1 MQQESKTANLWENL
15 YAKQHLGPKYPEDAV
30 VRFVFNNLT
39 TGQKVLD
46 LGCGAGRHTIFLAEN
61 GFETYG
67 IDISENAVVEA
78 EKRTQEKNLSVVY
91 KVASC
96 ESIPFED
103 EFFDALVAYG
113 TIYYGD
119 IYMVKHAIDEIFR
132 LLTKGGKALLAVR
145 SLEDYRYDSSLEIEP
160 HTIIVH
166 EQNKTKSAANEDGMK
181 MHFFSRTELQE
192 LFSNFARV
200 DIERQI
206 VTHENESYADNDF
219 LVFLQK

>member
-15 YAKQHLGPKYPEDAV
+15 YARQHLGPKYPEDAV
-30 VRFVFNNLT
+30 VRFAFSNLT

-61 GFETYG
+61 GFEAYG

-91 KVASC
+91 KVAPC

-119 IYMVKHAIDEIFR
+119 VYMVKHAIGEIFR
-132 LLTKGGKALLAVR
+132 LLNKGGKALLAVR

-166 EQNKTKSAANEDGMK
+166 EQDQTKSAANENGMK
-181 MHFFSRTELQE
+181 MHFFSRTELQG
-192 LFSNFARV
+192 LFSNFARI
-200 DIERQI
+200 DIERHI